1 MKIKVIANK
10 IKVVNTTTAK
20 LNYKVK
26 ACIWIY
32 KRFSQNFFQNLL
44 KVREKVFVNYAFL
57 TKKGQRIWQFY
68 KKNVPLRANKPTN
81 HSTKRHHIKDI
92 TLYFAFY

>member
-1 MKIKVIANK
+1 MKVA
-10 IKVVNTTTAK
+10 NTTTAK

-44 KVREKVFVNYAFL
+44 KVVKLPYKDTPKAPKNLAQA
-57 TKKGQRIWQFY
+57 KKG
-68 KKNVPLRANKPTN
+68 
-81 HSTKRHHIKDI
+81 
-92 TLYFAFY
+92 